1 MKDRIYLDFA
11 ATTPVSPEVAE
22 AMAPYFQDCFG
33 NPSSIHGTGRE
44 AHKALDLA
52 RQRTAE
58 AIGAK
63 PREIYFTSGGS
74 ESDSWALIGTAFA
87 LKDQGRHIITSAIEH
102 HAVLRTC
109 QWLEKQGFEVTYL
122 PVDSNG
128 LVSAEEAEGAMRED
142 TILISVM
149 TANNEIGTLEPV
161 REIGEAA
168 RKHGIRFH
176 TDAVQAIGAVPVR
189 ADVCHADLISISAHK
204 FHGPRGTGC
213 LYIREGTRMDALI
226 HGGEQERR
234 MRAGTENL
242 AGIAGMGKA
251 IELAVRN
258 MEEKNAR
265 ITALRDRLIRGIRE
279 RTDGAELNG
288 HPSLRLPNNCSLRFE
303 GVEGEALLLRLDLAG
318 IAASGGSAC
327 ASGSLEPSHV
337 LKAIG
342 QSDEEAGGSIRL
354 TLGDTTTEEEI
365 EEVIRVLPE
374 IVADLRRMR

>member
-204 FHGPRGTGC
+204 FHGPKGAGC

-288 HPSLRLPNNCSLRFE
+288 HPSLRLPNNCSLRFK

>member
-204 FHGPRGTGC
+204 FHGPKGTGC

-258 MEEKNAR
+258 MEKKNAR

-288 HPSLRLPNNCSLRFE
+288 HPSLRLPNNCSMRFK